1 MGSYILRRCLYAV
14 LILVGVNLLT
24 FTLFF
29 AVNSP
34 DNIAR
39 LNIGGKRVT
48 AEAIEQ
54 WKASHGYNKP
64 LWFNREAAGAGKIT
78 DTIFFDRSLRLFT
91 LDFGSTDSGR
101 DLRHEIGTRILV
113 SLTLAGPMLLLTV
126 VVGIAFSLL
135 LVFFRAS
142 YLDFWGTVLCVVMMS
157 ISSLFYIIMAQWFF
171 GKMLKLVPLSGFVP
185 GLSLLKFL
193 ALPIIVG
200 IVFQLGSEARLFRA
214 MLLEEANKDYVRTAR
229 SKGLSEAV
237 VLFRH
242 VLRNTWLPVLTHV
255 SALLPYAFLGSIVFE
270 SFFGIPGLGTCAP
283 YRQPPVPARSVSR
296 SRQASSHVCRRARA
310 PAGCHRADGLFGEI
324 VAGRAEL
331 GLKLL
336 LRRLWLLARHDQIGQ
351 FEIRCDAGK
360 RRVERLLRHALCL
373 ASGHRSFSSQAL
385 ELVVDLRGG
394 GGERKQSDMLQ
405 AKSDQRRESLA

>member
-14 LILVGVNLLT
+14 LILIGVNLLT

-39 LNIGGKRVT
+39 LNIGGKRVS
-48 AEAIEQ
+48 ADAIEK
-54 WKASHGYNKP
+54 WKAERGYDKP
-64 LWFNREAAGAGKIT
+64 LWFNRDADGIEKIEQ
-78 DTIFFDRSLRLFT
+78 TIFYDRSLRLFT
-91 LDFGSTDSGR
+91 LDFGTSDSGR
-101 DLRHEIGTRILV
+101 QIRHEIGTRIV
-113 SLTLAGPMLLLTV
+113 ASLALAGPMLLLTV
-126 VVGIAFSLL
+126 MVGITFSLL

-171 GKMLKLVPLSGFVP
+171 GKTLKLVPLSGFVP
-185 GLSLLKFL
+185 GLDLLKFL

-214 MLLEEANKDYVRTAR
+214 MLLEEASKDYVRTAR

-242 VLRNTWLPVLTHV
+242 VLRNAWLPVLTHV

-270 SFFGIPGLGTCAP
+270 SFFGIPGLGTYVIEAIGG
-283 YRQPPVPARSVSR
+283 QDFAIIHTMV
-296 SRQASSHVCRRARA
+296 
-310 PAGCHRADGLFGEI
+310 F
-324 VAGRAEL
+324 L
-331 GLKLL
+331 GSMLYILAYL
-336 LRRLWLLARHDQIGQ
+336 ATDIAYTFVDPRVRLA
-351 FEIRCDAGK
+351 
-360 RRVERLLRHALCL
+360 
-373 ASGHRSFSSQAL
+373 
-385 ELVVDLRGG
+385 
-394 GGERKQSDMLQ
+394 
-405 AKSDQRRESLA
+405 

>member
-1 MGSYILRRCLYAV
+1 MTNYILRRALYAV
-14 LILVGVNLLT
+14 LILIGVNLLT

-39 LNIGGKRVT
+39 LNIGGKRVS
-48 AEAIEQ
+48 ADAIEK
-54 WKASHGYNKP
+54 WKAERGYDKP
-64 LWFNREAAGAGKIT
+64 LWFNRDAEGVEKIT
-78 DTIFFDRSLRLFT
+78 KTIFYDRSLRLFT
-91 LDFGSTDSGR
+91 LDFGTSDSGR
-101 DLRHEIGTRILV
+101 EIQHEIGTRLLV
-113 SLTLAGPMLLLTV
+113 SLTLAGPMLLLTCL
-126 VVGIAFSLL
+126 VGITFSLL

-171 GKMLKLVPLSGFVP
+171 GKTLKLVPLSGFVP

-200 IVFQLGSEARLFRA
+200 IIFQLGSEARLFRA

-270 SFFGIPGLGTCAP
+270 SFFGIPGLGTYVIEAIGG
-283 YRQPPVPARSVSR
+283 QDFAIV
-296 SRQASSHVCRRARA
+296 HVMV
-310 PAGCHRADGLFGEI
+310 F
-324 VAGRAEL
+324 L
-331 GLKLL
+331 GSLL
-336 LRRLWLLARHDQIGQ
+336 YILAYLATDIAYTFVDPRVRLA
-351 FEIRCDAGK
+351 
-360 RRVERLLRHALCL
+360 
-373 ASGHRSFSSQAL
+373 
-385 ELVVDLRGG
+385 
-394 GGERKQSDMLQ
+394 
-405 AKSDQRRESLA
+405 

>member
-1 MGSYILRRCLYAV
+1 VANYIARRALYAV
-14 LILVGVNLLT
+14 LILIGVNLLT

-39 LNIGGKRVT
+39 LNIGGKRVST
-48 AEAIEQ
+48 DAIEK
-54 WKASHGYNKP
+54 WKAERGYDKP
-64 LWFNREAAGAGKIT
+64 LWFNRDAEGVEKIT
-78 DTIFFDRSLRLFT
+78 KTIFYDRSLRLFT
-91 LDFGSTDSGR
+91 LDFGTSDSGR
-101 DLRHEIGTRILV
+101 EIQHEIGTRLLV
-113 SLTLAGPMLLLTV
+113 SLTLAGPMLLLTII
-126 VVGIAFSLL
+126 VGIAFSLL

-171 GKMLKLVPLSGFVP
+171 GKMLKLVPLSGFAP

-200 IVFQLGSEARLFRA
+200 IIFQLGSEARLFRA

-270 SFFGIPGLGTCAP
+270 SFFGIPGLGTYVIEAIGG
-283 YRQPPVPARSVSR
+283 QDFAIV
-296 SRQASSHVCRRARA
+296 HVMV
-310 PAGCHRADGLFGEI
+310 F
-324 VAGRAEL
+324 L
-331 GLKLL
+331 GSLL
-336 LRRLWLLARHDQIGQ
+336 YILAYLATDIAYTFVDPRVRLA
-351 FEIRCDAGK
+351 
-360 RRVERLLRHALCL
+360 
-373 ASGHRSFSSQAL
+373 
-385 ELVVDLRGG
+385 
-394 GGERKQSDMLQ
+394 
-405 AKSDQRRESLA
+405 

>member
-1 MGSYILRRCLYAV
+1 MGTYILRRCLYAV
-14 LILVGVNLLT
+14 LILIGVNLLT

-39 LNIGGKRVT
+39 LNIGGKRVS
-48 AEAIEQ
+48 ADAIEK
-54 WKASHGYNKP
+54 WKAERGYDKP
-64 LWFNREAAGAGKIT
+64 LWFNRDADGAEKIKE
-78 DTIFFDRSLRLFT
+78 TIFYDRSLRLFT
-91 LDFGSTDSGR
+91 LDFGTSDSGR
-101 DLRHEIGTRILV
+101 QIRHEIGTRIV
-113 SLTLAGPMLLLTV
+113 ASLALAGPMLLLTV
-126 VVGIAFSLL
+126 LVGITFSLL

-171 GKMLKLVPLSGFVP
+171 GKTLKLVPLSGFVP
-185 GLSLLKFL
+185 GLDLFKFL

-214 MLLEEANKDYVRTAR
+214 MLLEESNKDYVRTAR

-270 SFFGIPGLGTCAP
+270 SFFGIPGLGTYVIEAING
-283 YRQPPVPARSVSR
+283 QDFAIV
-296 SRQASSHVCRRARA
+296 HVMV
-310 PAGCHRADGLFGEI
+310 F
-324 VAGRAEL
+324 L
-331 GLKLL
+331 GSLL
-336 LRRLWLLARHDQIGQ
+336 YILAYLGTDIAYTFVDPRVRLA
-351 FEIRCDAGK
+351 
-360 RRVERLLRHALCL
+360 
-373 ASGHRSFSSQAL
+373 
-385 ELVVDLRGG
+385 
-394 GGERKQSDMLQ
+394 
-405 AKSDQRRESLA
+405 

>member
-1 MGSYILRRCLYAV
+1 V
-14 LILVGVNLLT
+14 LILIGVNLLT

-39 LNIGGKRVT
+39 LNIGGKRVS
-48 AEAIEQ
+48 ADAIEK
-54 WKASHGYNKP
+54 WKAERGYDKP
-64 LWFNREAAGAGKIT
+64 LWFNRAADGAQKIEQ
-78 DTIFFDRSLRLFT
+78 TIFYDRSLRLFT
-91 LDFGSTDSGR
+91 LDFGTSDSGR
-101 DLRHEIGTRILV
+101 QIRHEIGTRIV
-113 SLTLAGPMLLLTV
+113 ASLALAGPMLLLTV
-126 VVGIAFSLL
+126 LVGITFSLL

-171 GKMLKLVPLSGFVP
+171 GKTLKLVPLSGFVP
-185 GLSLLKFL
+185 GLDLLKFL

-214 MLLEEANKDYVRTAR
+214 MLLEESNKDYVRTAR

-270 SFFGIPGLGTCAP
+270 SFFGIPGLGTYVIEAING
-283 YRQPPVPARSVSR
+283 QDFAIV
-296 SRQASSHVCRRARA
+296 HVMV
-310 PAGCHRADGLFGEI
+310 F
-324 VAGRAEL
+324 L
-331 GLKLL
+331 GSLL
-336 LRRLWLLARHDQIGQ
+336 YILAYLGTDIAYTFVDPRVRLA
-351 FEIRCDAGK
+351 
-360 RRVERLLRHALCL
+360 
-373 ASGHRSFSSQAL
+373 
-385 ELVVDLRGG
+385 
-394 GGERKQSDMLQ
+394 
-405 AKSDQRRESLA
+405 

>member
-1 MGSYILRRCLYAV
+1 LGTYILRRCLYAV
-14 LILVGVNLLT
+14 LILIGVNLLT

-39 LNIGGKRVT
+39 LNIGGKRVS
-48 AEAIEQ
+48 ADAIEK
-54 WKASHGYNKP
+54 WKAERGYDKP
-64 LWFNREAAGAGKIT
+64 LWFNRDADGAEKIKE
-78 DTIFFDRSLRLFT
+78 TIFYDRSLRLFT
-91 LDFGSTDSGR
+91 LDFGTSDSGR
-101 DLRHEIGTRILV
+101 QIRHEIGTRIV
-113 SLTLAGPMLLLTV
+113 ASLALAGPMLLLTV
-126 VVGIAFSLL
+126 LVGITFSLL

-171 GKMLKLVPLSGFVP
+171 GKTLKLVPLSGFVP
-185 GLSLLKFL
+185 GLDLFKFL

-214 MLLEEANKDYVRTAR
+214 MLLEESNKDYVRTAR

-270 SFFGIPGLGTCAP
+270 SFFGIPGLGTYVIEAING
-283 YRQPPVPARSVSR
+283 QDFAIV
-296 SRQASSHVCRRARA
+296 HVMV
-310 PAGCHRADGLFGEI
+310 F
-324 VAGRAEL
+324 L
-331 GLKLL
+331 GSLL
-336 LRRLWLLARHDQIGQ
+336 YILAYLGTDIAYTFVDPRVRLA
-351 FEIRCDAGK
+351 
-360 RRVERLLRHALCL
+360 
-373 ASGHRSFSSQAL
+373 
-385 ELVVDLRGG
+385 
-394 GGERKQSDMLQ
+394 
-405 AKSDQRRESLA
+405 

>member
-1 MGSYILRRCLYAV
+1 MAAYILRRCLYAV

-64 LWFNREAAGAGKIT
+64 LWFNVEAKGVGKIT
-78 DTIFFDRSLRLFT
+78 NTIFYDRSLRLFT

-126 VVGIAFSLL
+126 IVGIAFSLL

-171 GKMLKLVPLSGFVP
+171 GKMLKLAPLSGFVP
-185 GLSLLKFL
+185 GLNLLKFL

-200 IVFQLGSEARLFRA
+200 IIFQLGSEARLFRA

-255 SALLPYAFLGSIVFE
+255 SALLPYAFLGSIIFE
-270 SFFGIPGLGTCAP
+270 SFFGIPGLGTYVIEA
-283 YRQPPVPARSVSR
+283 
-296 SRQASSHVCRRARA
+296 
-310 PAGCHRADGLFGEI
+310 I
-324 VAGRAEL
+324 VGQDFAIVHAMVFL
-331 GLKLL
+331 GSLL
-336 LRRLWLLARHDQIGQ
+336 YILAYLATDIAYTFVDPRVRLA
-351 FEIRCDAGK
+351 
-360 RRVERLLRHALCL
+360 
-373 ASGHRSFSSQAL
+373 
-385 ELVVDLRGG
+385 
-394 GGERKQSDMLQ
+394 
-405 AKSDQRRESLA
+405 